1 MKYIAKKINQD
12 CYEIMGIDAM
22 PTIKGKYVEVIVGK
36 IKQSKQQ
43 LEQVIKDYEEE
54 TAFFIDKKI
63 EEFKEQRQTQLDEL
77 KEHLKAIENCQE

>member
-1 MKYIAKKINQD
+1 MKYIAKKINKD
-12 CYEIMGIDAM
+12 CYEIIGIDAM

-54 TAFFIDKKI
+54 TTFFIDKKI